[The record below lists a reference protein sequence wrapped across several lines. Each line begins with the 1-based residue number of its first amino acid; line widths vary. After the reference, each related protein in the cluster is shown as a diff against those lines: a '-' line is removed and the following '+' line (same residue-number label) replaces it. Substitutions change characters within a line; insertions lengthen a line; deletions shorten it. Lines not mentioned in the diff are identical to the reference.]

1 MQKLLLVLLILLN
14 SLFVCYSQDYSK
26 INNDIKELQ
35 QTDALKHAQWSIYA
49 EYVNSGK
56 TIVSYNSEES
66 LAPASGLKL
75 FTTSTALNLLGEDY
89 RFKTK
94 LYYDGFITDD
104 GILKGNIY
112 IVGGG
117 DPTLGSDLVA
127 GSLPLD
133 SLMWSWTQAV
143 MKLKIKKVEGAII
156 ADALLF
162 DGKRVPDYWNWMDI
176 GNYYGAGTSAL
187 TINDNLYY
195 LYFHPSVV
203 VGNKAEVIQMVP
215 EIPGLHFINYV
226 KTGPKGSGD
235 NGYIYCAPNQ
245 FNATLRGTVP
255 AGVSSF
261 SIKGSIPNPP
271 LFAAQYFE
279 QFLER
284 FKIIVT
290 MDPTVLT
297 KPVKYDESKLIT
309 TTVSPPL
316 KDIVYMINKKS
327 DNLYTEQLLKTIAL
341 KGKGIGS
348 TEDGI
353 EVIKSFLDSVG
364 VPTDGFKLYDGCG
377 LSRTDMI
384 TTKIMVKLLIFMTK
398 QKTFN
403 SFYNSLAVV
412 GKADDPG
419 YFSNFGVNT
428 LLQKNARIKSGL
440 ITGVR
445 SFSGYLKN
453 LDGKMIAFSMIVN
466 NHSGTSKQIDEIHKQ
481 ILVDLA
487 SLK

>member
-1 MQKLLLVLLILLN
+1 MYKILLFVLIIIN
-14 SLFVCYSQDYSK
+14 SCFVSYSQDYSK
-26 INNDIKELQ
+26 IDNDIKVLKES
-35 QTDALKHAQWSIYA
+35 DALKHAQWSIYA

-56 TIVSYNSEES
+56 TIVSYHGEES

-89 RFKTK
+89 HFKTR

-117 DPTLGSDLVA
+117 DPTLGSDLVV
-127 GSLPLD
+127 GSQPLD

-143 MKLKIKKVEGAII
+143 MKLKIKKVEGSVI

-195 LYFHPSVV
+195 LYFHPSVI
-203 VGNKAEVIQMVP
+203 VGDKAEIIQTVP
-215 EIPGLHFINYV
+215 KIPGLHFINYV

-245 FNATLRGTVP
+245 FTATLRGTVP
-255 AGVSSF
+255 AGVASF

-271 LFAAQYFE
+271 LFAAQYFK
-279 QFLER
+279 QFLESV
-284 FKIIVT
+284 KINVT

-309 TTVSPPL
+309 STISPPL
-316 KDIVYMINKKS
+316 KDIIYMINKKS
-327 DNLYTEQLLKTIAL
+327 DNLYTEQLLKSIAL
-341 KGKGIGS
+341 KEKGIGS
-348 TEDGI
+348 TEEGI
-353 EVIKSFLDSVG
+353 NVIKSFLDSVG

-384 TTKIMVKLLIFMTK
+384 TTQIMVKLLIFMSR
-398 QKTFN
+398 QKDFD

-412 GKADDPG
+412 GKSGDPG
-419 YFSNFGVNT
+419 YFSNFGANT
-428 LLQKNARIKSGL
+428 LLQNNARIKSGL

-445 SFSGYLKN
+445 SFSGFLKD
-453 LDGKMIAFSMIVN
+453 LDGRMIAFSMIAN
-466 NHSGTSKQIDEIHKQ
+466 NHIGTTKQIDEIHKQ
-481 ILVDLA
+481 ILLDLA

>member
-49 EYVNSGK
+49 EYVNSGE
-56 TIVSYNSEES
+56 TIVSYHSEES

-143 MKLKIKKVEGAII
+143 MKLKINKVEGAII

-215 EIPGLHFINYV
+215 EIPGLHFTNYV

-279 QFLER
+279 QFLEG

-290 MDPTVLT
+290 MDPRVLT
-297 KPVKYDESKLIT
+297 EPVKYDESKLIT
-309 TTVSPPL
+309 STISPPL

-341 KGKGIGS
+341 KEKGIGS
-348 TEDGI
+348 TEEGI
-353 EVIKSFLDSVG
+353 NVIKSFLDSVG

-398 QKTFN
+398 QKTFD

-412 GKADDPG
+412 GKAGDPG
-419 YFSNFGVNT
+419 YFSNFGANT
-428 LLQKNARIKSGL
+428 LLQNNARIKSGL

-445 SFSGYLKN
+445 SFSGYLKD
-453 LDGKMIAFSMIVN
+453 LDGRMIAFSMIAN
-466 NHSGTSKQIDEIHKQ
+466 NHSGTTKQIDDIHKQ
-481 ILVDLA
+481 ILLDLA